1 MARNSV
7 IDRHEPFI
15 AVTVL
20 TAHQVNLKKG
30 FRQAET
36 RRYLDRWMYWQNLIE
51 DRGPINIQN
60 TQISRYLKDLVSEGY
75 AQKKTE
81 GKHELY
87 RLTRLGIVEMFTRLV
102 GHPYYERREH
112 FFFVYMMLKAYRQQL
127 VKLVQ
132 NEGKYFPQALQAH
145 LNVLLDPEILL
156 EDQINHTKRELSK
169 LDKRL
174 IEQRETLE
182 LAETYFKSG
191 KTHTEVLAELDK
203 RFPVGLNPL
212 RRYSVLDDEGT
223 ERQRAWELT
232 RGTASRLGYLWQPAR
247 SMLQHYLNEL
257 LLLKQQGDSYVKSI
271 SSSFKLE

>member
-1 MARNSV
+1 MSGTSV

-15 AVTVL
+15 AVAVL
-20 TAHQVNLKKG
+20 TAHQVNLKRG

-51 DRGPINIQN
+51 DRGPIKIQN
-60 TQISRYLKDLVSEGY
+60 TQISRYLSSLVNEGY
-75 AQKKTE
+75 ATKKAE
-81 GKHELY
+81 GKQALY
-87 RLTRLGIVEMFTRLV
+87 RLTRPGIVEMLTRLV

-112 FFFVYMMLKAYRQQL
+112 FFFVYMMVKAYRQQL

-156 EDQINHTKRELSK
+156 EDQINHIKRELSK

-174 IEQRETLE
+174 TEQRETLE
-182 LAETYFKSG
+182 LAEKYFKLG
-191 KTHTEVLAELDK
+191 KSHTEVLAELDK

-232 RGTASRLGYLWQPAR
+232 RGTASRLGYLWLPAR
-247 SMLQHYLNEL
+247 KTLQHYLDEL
-257 LLLKQQGDSYVKSI
+257 IALRKEGDSFVNSMASY
-271 SSSFKLE
+271 FKVD